1 LSRMF
6 LPLLEHVP
14 LEATMPGLKIEQAL
28 DGSSGA
34 DWCSIDSCQAILKGD
49 DEWLKAV
56 AIWTSRQ
63 VPKER
68 ISEAHP
74 EGEIMLEIMERIY
87 FLKSVPMFSQLSGEE
102 LKPVAEMF
110 SVLSVSDGT
119 TVFKENEPGDSFYVI
134 LSGMVRLDR
143 GGREICLLKEK
154 DYFGEMAL
162 LDQEAR
168 SARAIA
174 ATDCELLKL
183 NREDF
188 LDLLEE
194 YPRLSQEIIRTL
206 ARRLRT
212 VMGELDECS
221 WEKTQARPSQHD
233 L

>member
-1 LSRMF
+1 
-6 LPLLEHVP
+6 
-14 LEATMPGLKIEQAL
+14 
-28 DGSSGA
+28 
-34 DWCSIDSCQAILKGD
+34 LKGD

-63 VPKER
+63 DAKEK
-68 ISEAHP
+68 ISEEHP
-74 EGEIMLEIMERIY
+74 EGEIMSEIMERIY

-110 SVLSVSDGT
+110 SVLSVRDGT

-134 LSGMVRLDR
+134 LSGTVRLDR
-143 GGREICLLKEK
+143 GDREICLLKEK

-168 SARAIA
+168 SATAIA

-221 WEKTQARPSQHD
+221 WEKTQARP
-233 L
+233 